1 MGKFKKMMKHSFLIN
16 EIKIKV
22 LSGHLTALDKKV
34 VKQMLDKKMESGRV
48 KKTDYFIKDIGGDK
62 YEITQRKMDTG
73 IGIGA
78 GKVLRNYKSKIQ
90 VKESILHERIDYVD
104 TAKQLVKK
112 YNLKSK
118 VKMGSGK
125 NFGEYVPE
133 TDTITLRPSYKS
145 VKDFLMTVLHEI
157 GHALDADNLGK
168 VKFIKKYTQA
178 GTMAA
183 YKGLDP
189 HDDNKWEEKAEKFA
203 KRELPKWLNSFS

>member
-1 MGKFKKMMKHSFLIN
+1 MKLMDIIN
-16 EIKIKV
+16 EMKIKV

-78 GKVLRNYKSKIQ
+78 GKVLRNYKSEIQ
-90 VKESILHERIDYVD
+90 VKEGILRERIDYVD

>member
-1 MGKFKKMMKHSFLIN
+1 MGKFKKMMKHSFLMN

-112 YNLKSK
+112 
-118 VKMGSGK
+118 
-125 NFGEYVPE
+125 
-133 TDTITLRPSYKS
+133 
-145 VKDFLMTVLHEI
+145 
-157 GHALDADNLGK
+157 
-168 VKFIKKYTQA
+168 
-178 GTMAA
+178 
-183 YKGLDP
+183 
-189 HDDNKWEEKAEKFA
+189 
-203 KRELPKWLNSFS
+203 